1 MENQLNST
9 VAIDELN
16 NTLNGTVGYSLG
28 TFINPFNKIHI
39 KVTFCFLYS
48 VIFMCCVFGN
58 SLVLYIIVK
67 NARMRTRTNFF
78 LANLAVADF
87 CVGVFCIFP
96 NLSTYFSPVWHL
108 GKVMCKLYYFVHYM
122 SLTVPVLLL
131 TVISVERYIAVLY
144 PLKAKQMFTF
154 RRLKILQGFI
164 WLFLIIYN
172 SPQLVDYDTFVIGN
186 NTYCYIRSDSINT
199 NAYVLA
205 NLVIWYTIPLSVL
218 TFMYV
223 KIAAVLW
230 QSSSSKNFVLNTS
243 SQTYRKCVSGKSV
256 SSNQKENQN
265 YYSHSCREM
274 NDRKYEDQNKEFVCS
289 GYKDISLDRDKC
301 KVTLSNREP
310 YIESECMSECEGETD
325 CGSNTEIY
333 SIDSLNSAGSSMKG
347 HSSNRNSLQRVTLVK
362 ETLRHNNIS
371 SQICPEQHHQKNYPR
386 VTTQKAIQARRKV
399 IILLVMIIG
408 SFAVLA
414 LPYHIRSCLY
424 MWADTRSLGSLFSPI
439 CYLLYY
445 ANSGLNPLLYAL
457 VSDNFRKSFK
467 DTFICRSNRRRK
479 K

>member
-1 MENQLNST
+1 
-9 VAIDELN
+9 
-16 NTLNGTVGYSLG
+16 
-28 TFINPFNKIHI
+28 
-39 KVTFCFLYS
+39 
-48 VIFMCCVFGN
+48 
-58 SLVLYIIVK
+58 
-67 NARMRTRTNFF
+67 
-78 LANLAVADF
+78 
-87 CVGVFCIFP
+87 
-96 NLSTYFSPVWHL
+96 
-108 GKVMCKLYYFVHYM
+108 MCKLYYFVHYM

-154 RRLKILQGFI
+154 RRLKILQAFI

-218 TFMYV
+218 TCMYV

-230 QSSSSKNFVLNTS
+230 RSSSSKNFVLNAS
-243 SQTYRKCVSGKSV
+243 SQTYRGCGSGKSD
-256 SSNQKENQN
+256 SSSKSENQI
-265 YYSHSCREM
+265 YYSHSCRKM
-274 NDRKYEDQNKEFVCS
+274 NDRKYENQNREFVCS
-289 GYKDISLDRDKC
+289 DYKDISLHRNKC
-301 KVTLSNREP
+301 QVTLSNTEP
-310 YIESECMSECEGETD
+310 NIENECLSECEGETD

-333 SIDSLNSAGSSMKG
+333 SIDSLNSVGSSMKG
-347 HSSNRNSLQRVTLVK
+347 CSRNRNSLQKVTVVK
-362 ETLRHNNIS
+362 ETLRHNNAS
-371 SQICPEQHHQKNYPR
+371 SQICSEQQHQRSNPR
-386 VTTQKAIQARRKV
+386 ITTHKAIQARRKV

-424 MWADTRSLGSLFSPI
+424 LWANTQSLGSLFSPI

-445 ANSGLNPLLYAL
+445 ANSGLNPLLYAM

-467 DTFICRSNRRRK
+467 ETFRCRRNRRRRK
-479 K
+479 